1 MLTFIPEDPSPREI
15 PSKDRPV
22 TVHLR
27 TPQTNLV
34 VPSHRHPWAQIAYP
48 YSGSIRVFASN
59 TTWIVPSLR
68 AVWIPPGVEHQ
79 VTMLG
84 DVELRTIYV
93 APHAAPKTLGH
104 CTVFEVSDLLRSL
117 IEALRTNPSGGS
129 AFPEKR
135 SKQLSQLIL
144 TELAQVS
151 PLSLGLPMPDDRRL
165 QALCEA
171 LTLDPGS
178 TATLD
183 DWAKVVGASSRTL
196 ARLFEQELGMGFG
209 DWRQQLRLAVA
220 IDLMGKH
227 VPLHEVASKLGYAN
241 PAAFT
246 VMFKR
251 AFGVPPSQF
260 IKR

>member
-1 MLTFIPEDPSPREI
+1 MA
-15 PSKDRPV
+15 RPV
-22 TVHLR
+22 TVHVR
-27 TPQTNLV
+27 SPKTNLV

-48 YSGSIRVFASN
+48 YSGSIRVLASN
-59 TTWIVPSLR
+59 TAWIVPSLR
-68 AVWIPPGVEHQ
+68 AVWIPPDAEHQ

-93 APHAAPKTLGH
+93 APEAAPKTLGN
-104 CTVFEVSDLLRSL
+104 CMVFEVSDLLRSL
-117 IEALRTNPSGGS
+117 IEALRTNPSDGS
-129 AFPEKR
+129 AHAVKR
-135 SKQLSQLIL
+135 GKQLSQLIL
-144 TELAQVS
+144 TELVQVS
-151 PLSLGLPMPDDRRL
+151 ALSLGLPMPRDRRL
-165 QALCEA
+165 QTMCEA
-171 LTLDPGS
+171 LTLAPGS

-209 DWRQQLRLAVA
+209 DWRQQLRLAAA

-227 VPLHEVASKLGYAN
+227 VPLSDVASRLGYAS

-260 IKR
+260 IKK

>member
-1 MLTFIPEDPSPREI
+1 MA
-15 PSKDRPV
+15 RPV
-22 TVHLR
+22 TVHVR
-27 TPQTNLV
+27 SPKTNLV
-34 VPSHRHPWAQIAYP
+34 VPFHRHPWAQIAYP
-48 YSGSIRVFASN
+48 HSGSIRVLASN

-68 AVWIPPGVEHQ
+68 AVWIPPDAEHQ

-93 APHAAPKTLGH
+93 APEAAPKTLGH
-104 CTVFEVSDLLRSL
+104 CMVFEVSDLLRSL
-117 IEALRTNPSGGS
+117 IEALRTNPSDGS
-129 AFPEKR
+129 AHAVKR
-135 SKQLSQLIL
+135 GKQLSQLIL
-144 TELAQVS
+144 TELVQVS
-151 PLSLGLPMPDDRRL
+151 ALSLGLPMPRDRRL
-165 QALCEA
+165 QTMCEA
-171 LTLDPGS
+171 LTLAPGS

-209 DWRQQLRLAVA
+209 DWRQQLRLAAA

-227 VPLHEVASKLGYAN
+227 IPLGEVASRLGYAS